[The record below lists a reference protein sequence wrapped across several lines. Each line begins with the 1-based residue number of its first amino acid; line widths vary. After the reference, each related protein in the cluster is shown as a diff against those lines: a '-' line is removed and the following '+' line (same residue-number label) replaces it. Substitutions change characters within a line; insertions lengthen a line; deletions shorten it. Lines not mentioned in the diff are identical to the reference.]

1 MHSTRKTLI
10 VLTAILGLFLSSCGS
25 KGSVDSNGMPKTLEV
40 AVIQAEGFQQFT
52 AAREKIYQFLGKKLG
67 MKVEMITST
76 DYNGVIEALKAH
88 KVHMADIPPF
98 AYVLATR
105 SMKLTPIVTLGIG
118 GKPSTYSSVIIV
130 NGHSN
135 LKSMDDVKANSKKLT
150 FCFVEPASTSGH
162 LIPRAYLNTIGLN
175 PDTAFKQVIFAGNHA
190 ASVMAVKSEKIDVGC
205 TTDLVFGI
213 MTKANMLKDG
223 DLRVVWTSAPIVS
236 DPVVMRDDVNK
247 DFTKK
252 VQQAYLDM
260 NTEAP
265 ELLQN
270 YIKIFMK
277 DSQKRS
283 YIVAQDSMYNGLR
296 SIAGGI
302 KDLK

>member
-1 MHSTRKTLI
+1 MKRAII

-25 KGSVDSNGMPKTLEV
+25 KGSVDSTGTPKTLEV
-40 AVIQAEGFQQFT
+40 AVIQAEGFEQFN
-52 AAREKIYQFLGKKLG
+52 AAREKIYQFIGKKLG
-67 MKVEMITST
+67 MKVDVIMST

-105 SMKLTPIVTLGIG
+105 AMKLTPIVTLGID
-118 GKPSTYSSVIIV
+118 GKPSTYRSVIIV
-130 NGHSN
+130 NGHSG

-162 LIPRAYLNTIGLN
+162 LIPRAYLNTMGLN
-175 PDTAFKQVIFAGNHA
+175 PDTAFKQVIFAGNHP
-190 ASVMAVKSEKIDVGC
+190 ASVMAVKSGKIDVGC

-213 MTKANMLKDG
+213 MIKASMLKDG
-223 DLRVVWTSAPIVS
+223 DVKVLWTSEPIVS
-236 DPVVMRDDVNK
+236 DPVVMRDDVSK
-247 DFTKK
+247 DFDKK

-265 ELLQN
+265 QLLQN
-270 YIKIFMK
+270 YIKLLMK

-283 YIVAQDSMYNGLR
+283 YIIARDSMYNGLR
-296 SIAGGI
+296 TIASGI